1 MGEKVIFNGDEGEN
15 LELYV
20 VEKTRLGGV
29 DYILAA
35 DTETGDGSCY
45 ILRDQSGDS
54 DETAVYEIVED
65 DEELENLLSVFAE
78 LLDDLDLEF

>member
-1 MGEKVIFNGDEGEN
+1 MTEKLIFAGDEGEN

-45 ILRDQSGDS
+45 ILRDRSGAS
-54 DETAVYEIVED
+54 DETAVFEIVED
-65 DEELENLLSVFAE
+65 EDELDNLLSVFAE
-78 LLDDLDLEF
+78 LVDDLDLEF